1 MAKILL
7 LVIFFL
13 QVSLSG
19 YCQIEKIFIK
29 GDFYNK
35 PLVIFIEELEQKHN
49 IQFQYVN
56 DVVSGVHLNGIIKNN
71 TPLLQALEILLLDKP
86 ISFSSTSSGE
96 IILFAN
102 DKKKLTSPV
111 KYFKLSGLIK
121 DKITGAPLPYVT
133 VYIPGASKGAISDDQ
148 GSFEIKPITEGT
160 HLIQFSYVG
169 YSAVASK
176 VLVDQDEFIN
186 IEMEESALQLSELII
201 TPSVFEISTIES
213 PLILGKEEILHSPN
227 MGKDIYRTLRTLP
240 GVANT
245 DYSAKARI
253 RGGHSDETA
262 VYLDNLLIN
271 EPFHLEEVDGS
282 FSIFNTD
289 YVDELTLLTGGF
301 SSKYA
306 DRLSGVIDVSTSDH
320 LPSDQYRFSLDLLNM
335 SFLAQKKISDKV
347 NVFVTA
353 RRGYLDFLLRK
364 SETSDTD
371 VLDPRFSDVWGKVVY
386 KANRKNSFSFNFLG
400 GRDNFK
406 VKDMDD
412 FIAHLDL
419 SNIRSN
425 YNGWVNWQWFPN
437 KNFSSITTLAYQ
449 SLQKDAKFIFPDNI
463 AYDNLDKNKTTIISL
478 TNNSY
483 LNIADHHTL
492 EVGWEFRTFN
502 SRYQYNEIR
511 YDVYRS
517 TADNIITQDIDI
529 NKILDG
535 YTAGAYLQ
543 YNWTINN
550 RFIIQPGV
558 RASLQSFSTN
568 VKWAPRVALSYDI
581 SKSFTA
587 KAAYG
592 IYYQPDLYFKMR
604 TSLLQVEPYDL
615 NSKSTHYTGS
625 LTFNKA
631 KTHAMINVYHKDN
644 AVLYDDFRY
653 EFFNRV
659 GGVNILD
666 IPFNTVSGYSQGI
679 EVMLRQ
685 QYGKGSML
693 SVSYA
698 YSRSRIRDA
707 NANETFRDFDQ
718 PHAIIVNNIFRLPK
732 SWNISMLW
740 TYHTG
745 YPYTPTQVDFIVQ
758 RPNEEGIM
766 LFYDAGKKNSARL
779 PDFHSLDLRLEK
791 TWNFKKNSLMA
802 YLNIVNFY
810 KRENLRSYWW
820 MPYYYRNGSIGFE
833 RETQTNIPFFV
844 SPGLSF
850 TLY

>member
-1 MAKILL
+1 MTKILL
-7 LVIFFL
+7 LLIFFL
-13 QVSLSG
+13 EVSLQG
-19 YCQIEKIFIK
+19 YSQIDKIFIK

-35 PLVIFIEELEQKHN
+35 PLVTFIEELEQKHN

-56 DVVSGVHLNGIIKNN
+56 EVVSGIQLNGIIKNN
-71 TPLLQALEILLLDKP
+71 TPLLQTLEILLIDKP
-86 ISFSSTSSGE
+86 ISFSATSTGE

-102 DKKKLTSPV
+102 EKKKLTAAA

-121 DKITGAPLPYVT
+121 DKVTGAPLPYVT
-133 VYIPGASKGAISDDQ
+133 IYIPGASKGAISDDQ
-148 GSFEIKPITEGT
+148 GMFEIKPITEGT

-169 YSAVASK
+169 YSSVASK
-176 VLVDQDEFIN
+176 VLVDQDEFIS
-186 IEMEESALQLSELII
+186 IQMEENALQLSELII

-213 PLILGKEEILHSPN
+213 PLVLGKEEILHSPN
-227 MGKDIYRTLRTLP
+227 VGKDIYRTLRTLP

-301 SSKYA
+301 SAKYA
-306 DRLSGVIDVSTSDH
+306 DRLSGVVDVSTSDQ

-364 SETSDTD
+364 TGDADTD
-371 VLDPRFSDVWGKVVY
+371 ELDPRFSDVWGKVVY
-386 KANRKNSFSFNFLG
+386 QANRKNCFSFNFLA

-406 VKDMDD
+406 VKDMDNLV
-412 FIAHLDL
+412 AHLDL

-425 YNGWVNWQWFPN
+425 YNGWVNWQWFPK

-449 SLQKDAKFIFPDNI
+449 SLQKDADFIFPDNI
-463 AYDNLDKNKTTIISL
+463 AADNIDQNKTNTISF
-478 TNNSY
+478 TNSSY
-483 LNIADHHTL
+483 LNIKDNHAL
-492 EVGWEFRTFN
+492 EFGWEFRTFD
-502 SRYQYNEIR
+502 SRYRYNEIR

-517 TADNIITQDIDI
+517 TPDNVITQDIDI
-529 NKILDG
+529 DKTLAG
-535 YTAGAYLQ
+535 YTGAAYLQ
-543 YNWTINN
+543 YNWTFKKG
-550 RFIIQPGV
+550 FIVQPGV
-558 RASLQSFSTN
+558 RASFQSFSEN

-581 SKSFTA
+581 SKSFTI

-592 IYYQPDLYFKMR
+592 IYYQPDLYFKLR
-604 TSLLQVEPYDL
+604 TSLLQVEPYDV

-625 LTFNKA
+625 LTFTKG

-653 EFFNRV
+653 EFFNRI

-679 EVMLRQ
+679 ELVLRQ
-685 QYGKGSML
+685 QYGKASII

-707 NANETFRDFDQ
+707 SDNETFRDFDQ

-802 YLNIVNFY
+802 YVNIVNFY
-810 KRENLRSYWW
+810 KRENIRSYYWW
-820 MPYYYRNGSIGFE
+820 ANYYQNGSIGFE

-844 SPGLSF
+844 SPGISF
-850 TLY
+850 TLH